1 MGALIEA
8 FMCKSKCSA
17 NQDQG
22 AWQLAVSST
31 ENANVK
37 ILPHEYWHLLNGL
50 YIKLYFSHSNI
61 CHCCKKESLTM
72 QTSWTDTEQ
81 L

>member
-1 MGALIEA
+1 
-8 FMCKSKCSA
+8 MCESKCFA

-37 ILPHEYWHLLNGL
+37 ILLNEYWHLLNGL
-50 YIKLYFSHSNI
+50 YIKLYFSNSNNM
-61 CHCCKKESLTM
+61 CRCCRKKGLTM